1 MSAAPAEHAWS
12 GPGADP
18 EIVLSLRDVTK
29 SYGEGEATVHA
40 LRGASLDVAAGE
52 MVAVMGTSGSGK
64 STLLSI
70 AGAMIT
76 PDSGEVTVAGES
88 LDRLGAR
95 GRARV
100 RRELVGFVFQDFN
113 LIPALS
119 VIENVAL
126 PLDLDG
132 ASRATARSEARRAL
146 ATVGMRE
153 RGKDFPDDLSGG
165 QRQRVAIARAMVG
178 RRRLVLADEP
188 TGALDS
194 VTGDRVLGVLRS
206 MADQGSAVVLVTHD
220 ARHAAWA
227 DRIVQLADGAILDEA
242 RAARPEQLLT
252 GEPR

>member
-1 MSAAPAEHAWS
+1 M
-12 GPGADP
+12 
-18 EIVLSLRDVTK
+18 RDVSK
-29 SYGEGEATVHA
+29 AYGDGDGRVHA
-40 LRGASLDVAAGE
+40 LRRVSLDVAAGE

-70 AGAMIT
+70 AGAMVT
-76 PDSGEVTVAGES
+76 PDAGEVTVAGVPIEGAS
-88 LDRLGAR
+88 AR

-113 LIPALS
+113 LIPALT

-146 ATVGMRE
+146 AAVGMRE

-178 RRRLVLADEP
+178 QRRLVLADEP

-194 VTGDRVLGVLRS
+194 VTGDRVLSVLRS

-227 DRIVQLADGAILDEA
+227 DRIVHLADGTILEEA

>member
-1 MSAAPAEHAWS
+1 MSAQREWVRPSVDVE
-12 GPGADP
+12 PL
-18 EIVLSLRDVTK
+18 LSMRNVSK
-29 SYGEGEATVHA
+29 AYGEGDARVHA
-40 LRGASLDVAAGE
+40 LRGANLEVAAGE

-70 AGAMIT
+70 AGAMVE
-76 PDSGEVTVAGES
+76 PDSGEVSVAGEP
-88 LDRLGAR
+88 LEGLGAR

-113 LIPALS
+113 LIPALT
-119 VIENVAL
+119 VLENVAL

-178 RRRLVLADEP
+178 QRRLVLADEP

-194 VTGDRVLGVLRS
+194 VTGDRVLSVLRS